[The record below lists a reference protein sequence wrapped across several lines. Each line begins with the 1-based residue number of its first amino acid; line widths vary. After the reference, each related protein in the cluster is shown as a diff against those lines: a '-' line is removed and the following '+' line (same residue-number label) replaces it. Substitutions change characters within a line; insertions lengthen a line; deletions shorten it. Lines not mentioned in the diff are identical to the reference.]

1 MKNILEELFFGS
13 LDPNAHTP
21 EFNLTSSEC
30 CNTLERDERIL
41 LEQIDDKLE
50 NTFREYSGTYST
62 LTARS
67 TVGGFIKGFHL
78 GMKIAFECAA
88 DDEF

>member
-1 MKNILEELFFGS
+1 MKNILEELFFGA
-13 LDPNAHTP
+13 LDPIAHTP
-21 EFNLTSSEC
+21 EFSMETSEY
-30 CNTLERDERIL
+30 CNIIERDEKLL
-41 LEQIDDKLE
+41 LEQVNDKLE
-50 NTFREYSGTYST
+50 DIFREYSGTYST

-88 DDEF
+88 DDLF